1 MRGDD
6 GIRVFLFL
14 FKSLDNHSNCGEADD
29 GDQAFWPV
37 TIETS
42 FGRALESLTQFTSAD
57 VVDPIGQQTTSKHLI
72 SDTYISRHINSMMQ
86 NGYKICTQVL
96 YLR

>member
-6 GIRVFLFL
+6 GIRVILFL
-14 FKSLDNHSNCGEADD
+14 FKSLGNHGNGGKADD

-42 FGRALESLTQFTSAD
+42 FGRALESLTPFTPAD
-57 VVDPIGQQTTSKHLI
+57 VVDPIGQQITIKRLI
-72 SDTYISRHINSMMQ
+72 FDIEISLHIKTAMR
-86 NGYKICTQVL
+86 NGYKIFAQVM